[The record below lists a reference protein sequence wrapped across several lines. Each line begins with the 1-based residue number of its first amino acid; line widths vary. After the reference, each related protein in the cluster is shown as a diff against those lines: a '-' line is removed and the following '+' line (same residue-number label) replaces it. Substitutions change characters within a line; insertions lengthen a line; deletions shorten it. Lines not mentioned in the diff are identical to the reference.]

1 MTIIIFLLILAI
13 LVFVHELGH
22 FISAKLF
29 GIRVD
34 EFAIGFP
41 PTIYS
46 WKKGETKYCLNAI
59 PFGGYVK
66 IFGEDPNEENTNG
79 EDKHRSFVHASAWKQ
94 VIVLFSGIFFNII
107 FAWILISVSF
117 NLGTL
122 TSMKS
127 EYSGKLKDAGVII
140 LSVEKDSPAMKAGIR
155 DGDFILNISLGEESI
170 KNPTIEQI
178 QTTIA
183 KSTSSVELNIKRGS
197 NESVVSITPTKGL
210 IEGRKAIGVAMDFA
224 GTLKF
229 GFFQSFYEGAKL
241 TVIET
246 KAVAV
251 GMYNF
256 FAKAFSGDGSMLS
269 QVSGPI
275 GIAGMVGQARQFG
288 AAYLFGFIALIS
300 INLAVLNAIPFPALD
315 GGRVLFIVLEKIF
328 RRKIKPAIMNWTNG
342 IGFALLMALMVFI
355 TYKDILKLFK

>member
-1 MTIIIFLLILAI
+1 MTIIIFLVILAV

-22 FISAKLF
+22 FIAAKLF

-41 PTIYS
+41 PKIWS
-46 WKKGETKYCLNAI
+46 FKKGETKYALNAI

-79 EDKHRSFVHASAWKQ
+79 ADSARSFVHASSWKQ
-94 VIVLFSGIFFNII
+94 ILVLLSGIFFNII
-107 FAWILISVSF
+107 FAWILISISF
-117 NLGTL
+117 NIGTL
-122 TSMKS
+122 TSVNS
-127 EYSGKLKDAGVII
+127 EYAGKLTNAGVII
-140 LSVEKDSPAMKAGIR
+140 LSVEKDSPAMKVGLKE
-155 DGDFILNISLGEESI
+155 GDFISNIISGKENI

-178 QTTIA
+178 QNVISKA
-183 KSTSSVELNIKRGS
+183 TSSVQLSYKRGL
-197 NESVVSITPTKGL
+197 NESVVDVIPANGL
-210 IEGRKAIGVAMDFA
+210 VNGRKAIGVAMDFA

-241 TVIET
+241 TVLEV

-251 GMYNF
+251 GMYKF
-256 FAKAFSGDGSMLS
+256 FANAFVGDKSMLS

-275 GIAGMVGQARQFG
+275 GIAGMVGEARQFG
-288 AAYLFGFIALIS
+288 VAYLFGFIALIS

-315 GGRVLFIVLEKIF
+315 GGRVLFILLEKIF

-342 IGFALLMALMVFI
+342 IGFMLLMALMVFI
-355 TYKDILKLFK
+355 TYKDILKLFH